1 MIIGK
6 KEILLKNG
14 QKAILQSPLIK
25 DAKALIQ
32 HIYKT
37 AEETYYMARYPEE
50 IVITEEEQKERL
62 KSINAATCECML
74 VAYIEGEL
82 VGHAGIQ
89 RIKNHIKYLHRGYL
103 GISIQKKACNLGL
116 GTLMI
121 EELLSYAKQMG
132 FEQIELG
139 VFADNERA
147 RHLYEKM
154 GFKQVGVQPR
164 AFKLKDGTY
173 RDEVQMIYMIEK

>member
-1 MIIGK
+1 MEACI
-6 KEILLKNG
+6 
-14 QKAILQSPLIK
+14 
-25 DAKALIQ
+25 
-32 HIYKT
+32 
-37 AEETYYMARYPEE
+37 
-50 IVITEEEQKERL
+50 
-62 KSINAATCECML
+62 EC
-74 VAYIEGEL
+74 A
-82 VGHAGIQ
+82 
-89 RIKNHIKYLHRGYL
+89 
-103 GISIQKKACNLGL
+103 KKA
-116 GTLMI
+116 
-121 EELLSYAKQMG
+121 G